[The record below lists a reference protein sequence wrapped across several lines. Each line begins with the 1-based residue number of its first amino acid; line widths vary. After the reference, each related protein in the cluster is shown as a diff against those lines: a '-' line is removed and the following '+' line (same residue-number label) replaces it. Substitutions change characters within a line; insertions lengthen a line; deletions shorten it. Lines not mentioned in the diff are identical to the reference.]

1 MFRIW
6 NDSVSRKVFLYLWY
20 ILQYRK
26 QMKKIQCISIV
37 YRSYVVLR
45 TY

>member
-6 NDSVSRKVFLYLWY
+6 KDSVSRKVFLYLWY
-20 ILQYRK
+20 IRK
-26 QMKKIQCISIV
+26 QMKKMQCILIA